1 MGETQVTAQ
10 EGRSAAGPSPIAAEA
25 VADTAAASTT
35 TPPAPG
41 TSGSEPAPGPGATP
55 APGSGTTP
63 VSGSGTTGW
72 QARFRSLRRARR
84 PRLWFEILL
93 IAVSYW
99 LYSLVRNA
107 VPEQKA
113 QALRNADWIWS
124 AEKSLGLAFEE
135 SVNHAVNSVTWLI
148 VSMNYYYAT
157 LHFVVTIGVL
167 VWLFRR
173 HPGRY
178 AATRLV
184 LFATTAVALL
194 GYYLYPLAPPRLMN
208 GANFIDTVLVHET
221 WGSMA
226 SGNFKNM
233 SNQYAAMPSMHIGW
247 SLWCGLTI
255 FALATA
261 PWARIL
267 GLLYPTLTLVV
278 IVATANHFWLDAV
291 GGMACLAF
299 GYAVS
304 RAWYGSLP
312 HHLPRWVPG
321 APKGRLTGLRTAGPP
336 RPASEPEAEAE
347 AEPKPGTEAE
357 PETAGARRP

>member
-1 MGETQVTAQ
+1 MGEASVKTLDTRTDVSSPPVTESKDRPESSERALLS
-10 EGRSAAGPSPIAAEA
+10 RLR
-25 VADTAAASTT
+25 
-35 TPPAPG
+35 AP
-41 TSGSEPAPGPGATP
+41 
-55 APGSGTTP
+55 
-63 VSGSGTTGW
+63 
-72 QARFRSLRRARR
+72 RR
-84 PRLWFEILL
+84 PRIWFEVLL

-99 LYSLVRNA
+99 TYSLIRNA

-113 QALRNADWIWS
+113 AALANADWIWKVEQ
-124 AEKSLGLAFEE
+124 ALGIAVEE
-135 SVNHAVNSVTWLI
+135 RVNHAVDSVTWL
-148 VSMNYYYAT
+148 VVGMNYYYAT

-167 VWLFRR
+167 VWIYRF

-184 LFATTAVALL
+184 LFATTGVALV
-194 GYYLYPLAPPRLMN
+194 GYYFYPLAPPRLMN
-208 GANFIDTVLVHET
+208 GQNFIDTVLVHHT

-226 SGNFKNM
+226 SGNLKHM

-255 FALATA
+255 FAVASA

-267 GLLYPTLTLVV
+267 GLLYPTATLVV

-291 GGMACLAF
+291 GGMICLAF

-312 HHLPRWVPG
+312 HRLPRRPEET
-321 APKGRLTGLRTAGPP
+321 GRHPVAAAVLNH
-336 RPASEPEAEAE
+336 PAL
-347 AEPKPGTEAE
+347 
-357 PETAGARRP
+357 ARFQR

>member
-10 EGRSAAGPSPIAAEA
+10 EGRSTAGPSPIAAEA
-25 VADTAAASTT
+25 APQAAAASS
-35 TPPAPG
+35 TPPPA
-41 TSGSEPAPGPGATP
+41 SGKS
-55 APGSGTTP
+55 
-63 VSGSGTTGW
+63 GW
-72 QARFRSLRRARR
+72 QARLRSLRTPGR

-113 QALRNADWIWS
+113 AALANADWIWS

-184 LFATTAVALL
+184 LFATTGVALL

-255 FALATA
+255 FALASA
-261 PWARIL
+261 PWAKIL

-312 HHLPRWVPG
+312 HHLPKWVPG
-321 APKGRLTGLRTAGPP
+321 ARKGRLTGLRASARLP
-336 RPASEPEAEAE
+336 RPASEPEPKAAAE
-347 AEPKPGTEAE
+347 AEPEAE
-357 PETAGARRP
+357 PAPKAAAEVPEAEPAPEAAGARRP